1 MIYKTYKSNGITFL
15 RATNEVGLSLLFCPI
30 GAAIKSISVDNNELF
45 LTPKSVQNFLSSDNL
60 LGKTINPLFDN
71 DEIDIRGDKYQ
82 LKKNFQISRFY
93 FNAKPLLDNNYFYI
107 QYSFSKKK
115 MEDGLPGNINYYISY
130 TMSNTKNEL
139 LVDYRAI
146 SDTYTPAYI
155 SNIFP
160 FLLSDI
166 ATKEDG
172 KVVLENDDYQIEI
185 SSNEYVFEVVNHQ
198 LIQDDIVK
206 SALLISPR
214 EKGLYYIDKDKQ
226 YHRQIIYRFIR
237 KRA

>member
-1 MIYKTYKSNGITFL
+1 
-15 RATNEVGLSLLFCPI
+15 
-30 GAAIKSISVDNNELF
+30 
-45 LTPKSVQNFLSSDNL
+45 
-60 LGKTINPLFDN
+60 
-71 DEIDIRGDKYQ
+71 
-82 LKKNFQISRFY
+82 
-93 FNAKPLLDNNYFYI
+93 
-107 QYSFSKKK
+107 